1 MRACSTVLSQG
12 VLLLVGLSLNAQSI
26 KRTALRILC
35 QRSSARR
42 TLAYSMG
49 VRSVPKR
56 VRVNKL

>member
-42 TLAYSMG
+42 TLASMG